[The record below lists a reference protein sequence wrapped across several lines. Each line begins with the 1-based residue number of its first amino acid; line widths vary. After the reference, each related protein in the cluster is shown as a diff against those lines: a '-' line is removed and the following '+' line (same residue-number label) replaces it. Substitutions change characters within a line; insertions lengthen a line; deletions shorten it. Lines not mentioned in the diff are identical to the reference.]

1 MSCYCSPHGFHWHH
15 LGGGWSHYC
24 CVMVKELTLH
34 WAFSST
40 TPVERQWDASLL
52 SDGIKVCFTT
62 QHYLTPVWWEDGNT
76 SLQQG
81 NSWSLGFSLS
91 LCRHG
96 QGWNYVLFFSCG
108 ACYYLK
114 LFRLA
119 CLPLSWSFD
128 LESTDFCSGHLCLHV
143 VAFTNCLHLQLQVW
157 DIWTNRKSL
166 GTHHHAGSW
175 VPKLRVVCLLPVTF
189 QRLLRL
195 FHYIMVS
202 ILLVL
207 EEKKV
212 QLLHIS
218 KSSNRLCFL
227 QDI

>member
-96 QGWNYVLFFSCG
+96 QGWNYVLFFSCD

-128 LESTDFCSGHLCLHV
+128 LKAQIFVQAICVCTWWHLPIACIFNSKSEISGPTENPWEH
-143 VAFTNCLHLQLQVW
+143 T
-157 DIWTNRKSL
+157 T
-166 GTHHHAGSW
+166 
-175 VPKLRVVCLLPVTF
+175 
-189 QRLLRL
+189 
-195 FHYIMVS
+195 M
-202 ILLVL
+202 LVL
-207 EEKKV
+207 EFQSWEW
-212 QLLHIS
+212 S
-218 KSSNRLCFL
+218 AFFL
-227 QDI
+227 SPFRDFLDYFII